1 MTQSAH
7 ATDATPA
14 AALPL
19 AGWRILDLSSAV
31 VGPYATQVLADYGA
45 EVTKLEQPSGDI
57 IRWISGRSPTPGMS
71 GKFMHMNRNK
81 RSVALDLK
89 TAAAREAALELA
101 RRCDVFVHNM
111 RSSAIRKLGLTF
123 DELRAVNPHIV
134 YCNIVGF
141 GSAGPYA
148 DRPAYD
154 SILQGGTGLA
164 SLFAATEGAPRYV
177 PYVVVDRSAALMVA
191 NAILVALL
199 AQGRSRQARQIEV
212 PMFESY
218 AALLLSE
225 HLYGA
230 TSEPPIGGSGDR
242 RLLDPNARP
251 VKTRDGYICITTN
264 TDAQVMALF
273 DAMGRP
279 ELKADKRFNTA
290 VNRIDHIGAFFQIR
304 ADEIARHD
312 TAHWQAVLARHD
324 IPAMPCHT
332 IDSLLEDPHVGAVGL
347 VQQVQHPTQGTVR
360 HINVPVSMTGYVPS
374 LRHHAPRIGEQT
386 RDILRELGYDEARIR
401 GMLERDEACAPR
413 D

>member
-1 MTQSAH
+1 M
-7 ATDATPA
+7 PA
-14 AALPL
+14 AIAPAADLPL
-19 AGWRILDLSSAV
+19 AGCRILDLSSAV

-45 EVTKLEQPSGDI
+45 EVIKLEQPSGDI

-81 RSVALDLK
+81 RSIALDLK
-89 TAAAREAALELA
+89 TAAGRQAALRLA
-101 RRCDVFVHNM
+101 GNCDVFVHNM
-111 RSSAIRKLGLTF
+111 RSAAIGKLGLAF
-123 DELRAVNPHIV
+123 GDLRAVRPDIV

-141 GSAGPYA
+141 GSTGPYA

-164 SLFAATEGAPRYV
+164 SLFAATQGEPRYV

-199 AQGRSRQARQIEV
+199 AQERARQAREIEV

-230 TSEPPIGGSGDR
+230 TFEPPIGGSGDR

-251 VKTRDGYICITTN
+251 VKTRDGHICITTN

-279 ELKADKRFNTA
+279 DLKADPRFRTA
-290 VNRIDHIGAFFQIR
+290 VERIDHIAEFFQIR
-304 ADEIARHD
+304 ADEIGRRD
-312 TAHWQAVLARHD
+312 TAHWQRVLAEHD

-332 IDSLLEDPHVGAVGL
+332 IDSLLADPHIGAVGL
-347 VQQVQHPTQGTVR
+347 IERVHHPTQGTVKNLR
-360 HINVPVSMTGYVPS
+360 VPVKMTGYAPS
-374 LRHHAPRIGEQT
+374 LRHHAPLIGEQT
-386 RDILRELGYDEARIR
+386 GEILREIGYDDARIQAMLAR
-401 GMLERDEACAPR
+401 GEAHQPG
-413 D
+413 

>member
-1 MTQSAH
+1 M
-7 ATDATPA
+7 PA
-14 AALPL
+14 AIAPAADLPL
-19 AGWRILDLSSAV
+19 ARCRILDLSSAV

-45 EVTKLEQPSGDI
+45 EVIKLEQPSGDI

-81 RSVALDLK
+81 RSIALDLK
-89 TAAAREAALELA
+89 TAAGRQAALRLA
-101 RRCDVFVHNM
+101 GNCDVFVHNM
-111 RSSAIRKLGLTF
+111 RSAAIGKLGLAF
-123 DELRAVNPHIV
+123 GDLRAVRPDIV

-141 GSAGPYA
+141 GSTGPYA

-164 SLFAATEGAPRYV
+164 SLFAATQGGPRYV

-199 AQGRSRQARQIEV
+199 AQERARQAREIEV

-230 TSEPPIGGSGDR
+230 TFEPPIGGSGDR

-251 VKTRDGYICITTN
+251 VKTRDGHICITTN

-279 ELKADKRFNTA
+279 D
-290 VNRIDHIGAFFQIR
+290 
-304 ADEIARHD
+304 
-312 TAHWQAVLARHD
+312 
-324 IPAMPCHT
+324 
-332 IDSLLEDPHVGAVGL
+332 
-347 VQQVQHPTQGTVR
+347 
-360 HINVPVSMTGYVPS
+360 
-374 LRHHAPRIGEQT
+374 
-386 RDILRELGYDEARIR
+386 
-401 GMLERDEACAPR
+401 
-413 D
+413 